1 MGPLLVPWVLH
12 RKTGPRIQLWKP
24 DLDSS
29 MSWTVG
35 LPLFLVWNERFFFLK
50 TWGCYDVP
58 EKHGDF
64 EKHVEHVESTFRWVW
79 SSIRSTTMLKMWWHV
94 TKKTLAFHTF
104 CLCLWTL
111 TLTLTKIPSLKCRS
125 MKMGKL
131 YGTLSCLTDL
141 STVIDGVRCW
151 YGTNT
156 QRTYTVRL
164 TPFNTFTKTP
174 NPAVVDMQS
183 LPFASVQP
191 SEIKFG
197 PSSRYEVLKLLILCW
212 FQCDQRV
219 VTWYGVVKH

>member
-1 MGPLLVPWVLH
+1 
-12 RKTGPRIQLWKP
+12 
-24 DLDSS
+24 

-111 TLTLTKIPSLKCRS
+111 TKIPSLKCRS

-141 STVIDGVRCW
+141 STVIDSVRCCME
-151 YGTNT
+151 
-156 QRTYTVRL
+156 L
-164 TPFNTFTKTP
+164 TPSVP
-174 NPAVVDMQS
+174 I
-183 LPFASVQP
+183 PFAWHP
-191 SEIKFG
+191 SIR
-197 PSSRYEVLKLLILCW
+197 SLRLQILQLLICKVSHLQAFNHPKSRNLDPPLGTRCW
-212 FQCDQRV
+212 SCSYCAGFNV
-219 VTWYGVVKH
+219 IKG